1 MIGNENIG
9 GAMDK
14 IKIDGKEYALNDLS
28 DQAKNQ
34 LQAIR
39 FTETEIQRLQALLA
53 VTQTARASYA
63 KALAES
69 LSNPK
74 IKA

>member
-1 MIGNENIG
+1 
-9 GAMDK
+9 MDK
-14 IKIDGKEYALNDLS
+14 IEIDGKEYALDDLS
-28 DQAKNQ
+28 DETKKR

-53 VTQTARASYA
+53 IAQTARASYA

-69 LSNPK
+69 LSNPETK
-74 IKA
+74 V

>member
-1 MIGNENIG
+1 MKPGFNK
-9 GAMDK
+9 GADMDK
-14 IKIDGKEYALNDLS
+14 IKIDGKEYALDDLS
-28 DQAKNQ
+28 DEAKNQ

-53 VTQTARASYA
+53 VAQTARASYA

-69 LSNPK
+69 LANPK
-74 IKA
+74 VKA